1 MPKLTKKL
9 AVELL
14 GDVKTI
20 EAGRASGRF
29 GRVSNQEDVSDD
41 EPLSL
46 FELPENWRN
55 AISHASAFVC
65 KDLESSL
72 SKCSYLLDGHT
83 LSAVGPYAAIKV
95 PFGIPE
101 HDGIPICLPSEIGWQ
116 HLPGLGAAILASYAD
131 RLVVSQEVWSVT
143 SARMASFSP
152 PLFERA
158 FKDEEGYQTIEVAYP
173 DALIVALESGPSEIQ
188 LDVAPDEWHA
198 GRDGVSIHSGGVRLS
213 DFAAPPAWTPRQAIL
228 PTIEG
233 LTPFEPI
240 AVDSAL
246 LLNAF
251 RAVGQG
257 AILAVRG
264 PLDAIQI
271 FGLSGEHAVI
281 MPLKPKAEGKAA

>member
-14 GDVKTI
+14 GDVKAI
-20 EAGRASGRF
+20 ESGRASGRF

-65 KDLESSL
+65 KDLDSSL
-72 SKCSYLLDGHT
+72 GKCSYLLDGHT
-83 LSAVGPYAAIKV
+83 LSAVGPYAAIKI
-95 PFGIPE
+95 PFVIPE
-101 HDGIPICLPSEIGWQ
+101 HDGRMICLPSEIGWQ
-116 HLPGLGAAILASYAD
+116 HLPGLGAAILAVYAD

-143 SARMASFSP
+143 SVRIAGVP
-152 PLFERA
+152 PMLERA
-158 FKDEEGYQTIEVAYP
+158 FKDEEGYQTIEVQDVPAF
-173 DALIVALESGPSEIQ
+173 VSALETGPSEIS
-188 LDVAPDEWHA
+188 LEASVTINEIFLYEFGDTSPWSKKRASVRTA
-198 GRDGVSIHSGGVRLS
+198 DGVGSF
-213 DFAAPPAWTPRQAIL
+213 D
-228 PTIEG
+228 
-233 LTPFEPI
+233 PI

-251 RAVGQG
+251 RAAGEG

-271 FGLSGEHAVI
+271 FGLSGEHVVI